1 MILLMENKPRYKSES
16 FIAGMHYTIPENI
29 YMIHTSGKMWLLEF
43 LSSML
48 LMEIKKTLVIFQI

>member
-1 MILLMENKPRYKSES
+1 MENKPRYKSES

-43 LSSML
+43 LSSM
-48 LMEIKKTLVIFQI
+48 F